1 MTCKDCIHRKAC
13 KNIAYEY
20 AGEDA
25 ASAYDEDSC
34 CKPFAE
40 TCANFSDKS
49 EWFHLIG
56 KNCKVAYYSVGY
68 CNGAHAVEEQ
78 PICGWGIKNGKQ
90 CVIVEC
96 GVGGMFFPTKEEA
109 QKEVERRRKLKLW
122 KS

>member
-40 TCANFSDKS
+40 TCVNFSDKS
-49 EWFHLIG
+49 EWVHLSG
-56 KNCKVAYYSVGY
+56 KDGTTAYYPVGY
-68 CNGAHAVEEQ
+68 GDEAQIIEE
-78 PICGWGIKNGKQ
+78 PICGRGIKNGKQ
-90 CVIVEC
+90 CVIDEC
-96 GVGGMFFPTKEEA
+96 GDFYELGKMVFLKKEEA
-109 QKEVERRRKLKLW
+109 QKDVERRRKIND
-122 KS
+122 